1 MTARVVRAP
10 ELWRMIDQRIR
21 RAIARDAEV
30 GTLYAHG
37 HACSCLICE
46 RLDVRARLDAVI
58 ERAETETRQEL
69 TCEDGDDVMRVILD
83 AWSWGP

>member
-10 ELWRMIDQRIR
+10 ELWREIDQRIR
-21 RAIARDAEV
+21 RAIARDAEA

-37 HACSCLICE
+37 HACSCVICE

-58 ERAETETRQEL
+58 ERAEAEARQEL
-69 TCEDGDDVMRVILD
+69 TCDPADAMLNFLD
-83 AWSWGP
+83 AYSWHP

>member
-21 RAIARDAEV
+21 RAIANDAEA

-37 HACSCLICE
+37 HACACPVCE
-46 RLDVRARLDAVI
+46 RRDVRERLDAVI
-58 ERAETETRQEL
+58 ERAEQEARQEL
-69 TCEDGDDVMRVILD
+69 VSEEDVMRVFLD

>member
-1 MTARVVRAP
+1 
-10 ELWRMIDQRIR
+10 MIDQRIR
-21 RAIARDAEV
+21 RAIATDAEV

-37 HACSCLICE
+37 HACACLICE

-58 ERAETETRQEL
+58 ERAEAETRQEL
-69 TCEDGDDVMRVILD
+69 TCDNADDVMRAFLD